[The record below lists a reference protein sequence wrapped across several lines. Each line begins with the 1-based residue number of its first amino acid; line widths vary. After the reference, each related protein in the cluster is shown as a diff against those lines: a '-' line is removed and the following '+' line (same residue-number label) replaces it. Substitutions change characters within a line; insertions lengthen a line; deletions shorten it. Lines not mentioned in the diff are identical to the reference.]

1 MAKQH
6 YFMDSSKGLMSKQGF
21 QTDSSKHCVVKLITT
36 QFFDMCRTD
45 CRWVNVVECFSSI
58 IVLDFHSASDSKQ
71 EVVRKHVTSSSL
83 CHGS

>member
-1 MAKQH
+1 
-6 YFMDSSKGLMSKQGF
+6 MSKHGF
-21 QTDSSKHCVVKLITT
+21 QTDSSKHCGEITA

-45 CRWVNVVECFSSI
+45 CRWVNVIYIVECLSSI
-58 IVLDFHSASDSKQ
+58 IVLDFHSASESKQ